1 MMLAFGIKKQLVLWQ
16 EKYTFF
22 LPSANLF
29 HFDWVT
35 INSLY
40 IFFGLLLQ

>member
-16 EKYTFF
+16 EKDTFF
-22 LPSANLF
+22 LLSANIF

-35 INSLY
+35 INSLHV
-40 IFFGLLLQ
+40 FFGLLLQ